1 MKSSDTINLDNT
13 LKLIIKDGMG
23 SAERDLQ
30 HKLIKTYLQ
39 LLNSHQTLPAAIS
52 FYAEGVLLVV
62 DDSPILEELTALEAK
77 GAHVISCL
85 TCPEHYPLANRLKV
99 GVIGGIS
106 DILEAQLRSAKT
118 ITL

>member
-1 MKSSDTINLDNT
+1 MKSSDTKNIDNT
-13 LKLIIKDGMG
+13 VILINKDGMG

-39 LLNSHQTLPAAIS
+39 LLNSHQTLPAAIC

-77 GAHVISCL
+77 GVYIISCL
-85 TCPEHYPLANRLKV
+85 TCLNHYHLANRLKV
-99 GVIGGIS
+99 GVIGGMS
-106 DILEAQLRSAKT
+106 DILEAQLRSTKT